1 MYRSKNRIIKVIN
14 CHNIIGVVYTFL
26 SINLPTLLNVNI
38 YLKKKN
44 IFEIIIFRFDLL
56 NTKFIF
62 FFIYFAIYGW
72 GNVQRVLESKT
83 NLTKFARFY
92 LMILSHTSIIIY
104 HYQRCCRIP
113 LLQPQL
119 ILTSS
124 TSTTTQLLP
133 LLLLLQ
139 PLLSLPLPLPLLL
152 LLLLLRLLLLSCC
165 LQLIACHPYK
175 HVRKAIFVYTS
186 TLVSTV
192 IISRCFLFCVDG
204 NATPRNNKT
213 LYIM

>member
-1 MYRSKNRIIKVIN
+1 M
-14 CHNIIGVVYTFL
+14 
-26 SINLPTLLNVNI
+26 
-38 YLKKKN
+38 
-44 IFEIIIFRFDLL
+44 
-56 NTKFIF
+56 
-62 FFIYFAIYGW
+62 
-72 GNVQRVLESKT
+72 QRVLESKT

-124 TSTTTQLLP
+124 TSTTNTITTVTTTTTTTAIATTTTTAAAAITTSAIIAA
-133 LLLLLQ
+133 LLLFTTYCMHT
-139 PLLSLPLPLPLLL
+139 STYVK
-152 LLLLLRLLLLSCC
+152 RF
-165 LQLIACHPYK
+165 
-175 HVRKAIFVYTS
+175 FVYTS

>member
-1 MYRSKNRIIKVIN
+1 M
-14 CHNIIGVVYTFL
+14 
-26 SINLPTLLNVNI
+26 
-38 YLKKKN
+38 
-44 IFEIIIFRFDLL
+44 
-56 NTKFIF
+56 
-62 FFIYFAIYGW
+62 
-72 GNVQRVLESKT
+72 QRVLESKT

-133 LLLLLQ
+133 LLLLLLQ

>member
-124 TSTTTQLLP
+124 TSTTNTITTVTTTTTTTAIVTTTTTAAAAITTSAIIAA
-133 LLLLLQ
+133 LLLFTTYCMPSVQ
-139 PLLSLPLPLPLLL
+139 A
-152 LLLLLRLLLLSCC
+152 R
-165 LQLIACHPYK
+165 
-175 HVRKAIFVYTS
+175 T
-186 TLVSTV
+186 
-192 IISRCFLFCVDG
+192 
-204 NATPRNNKT
+204 
-213 LYIM
+213 